1 VKKPLIGINPY
12 YFQYGGAFWNATK
25 EKYYQAVWLGGG
37 IPVTV
42 HYDSSDR
49 GIEDIVS
56 TCDGFVMVGGPDL
69 PSDIYGGERPD
80 LLDEDVMD
88 SKRVAFD
95 RDLFFSAKKAGK
107 PILSICAGFQY
118 VNVLYGGTLY
128 EDLQTQNPGKV
139 NHGKF
144 NGKWSEHTVR
154 LETKSLIRNVMGMEE
169 PLVISTHHQGVRE
182 LGKGL
187 LAVARSNDG
196 LVEAIEDESDP
207 NAFLAVQW
215 HPELGIQ
222 YQEQLRL
229 FQWVVQEAE
238 SRKRQ

>member
-1 VKKPLIGINPY
+1 
-12 YFQYGGAFWNATK
+12 
-25 EKYYQAVWLGGG
+25 
-37 IPVTV
+37 
-42 HYDSSDR
+42 
-49 GIEDIVS
+49 
-56 TCDGFVMVGGPDL
+56 
-69 PSDIYGGERPD
+69 
-80 LLDEDVMD
+80 
-88 SKRVAFD
+88 
-95 RDLFFSAKKAGK
+95 
-107 PILSICAGFQY
+107 
-118 VNVLYGGTLY
+118 
-128 EDLQTQNPGKV
+128 
-139 NHGKF
+139 
-144 NGKWSEHTVR
+144 
-154 LETKSLIRNVMGMEE
+154 MGMEE